1 MIEYETI
8 NFKTIP
14 FGERNFIEVARKKAV
29 GGERGEIEFISLSR
43 GYFKR
48 DDTKQFQKGKSITLP
63 LDENVRKE
71 IAQYIIEI

>member
-1 MIEYETI
+1 MVEFETI

-14 FGERNFIEVARKKAV
+14 FGKRNFIEVARKKAV
-29 GGERGEIEFISLSR
+29 GGSRGETEFISLSR
-43 GYFKR
+43 GYFKQ

-71 IAQYIIEI
+71 IAQHLMEI